1 MAIRMVRLGSPRA
14 EGEGIR
20 IGAVRRATRGASAT
34 GSSPDLA
41 ASEDYDVWFP
51 TLAPSQ
57 ETLRLAQEAKTEV
70 QRAAFARKYR
80 IEMSRPESSQSIHL
94 LASLSQATDLS
105 VGCYCPDEFHC
116 HLPVLRELLE
126 EKGARFADVP
136 ADTNQSASPAARVSP
151 PLSVLKSGVV
161 LPFPARVE
169 PPVAD
174 GPRGPDSLF
183 SQG

>member
-20 IGAVRRATRGASAT
+20 IGAVRRAARGGSQGSPAT
-34 GSSPDLA
+34 DA
-41 ASEDYDVWFP
+41 AAGGDYDVWFP

-57 ETLRLAQEAKTEV
+57 ETLRLAQEAKTAV

-80 IEMSRPESSQSIHL
+80 IEMSRPESSQSIQL
-94 LASLSQATDLS
+94 LAFLSHETNLA

-126 EKGARFADVP
+126 EKGARFADAA
-136 ADTNQSASPAARVSP
+136 ADPMQPASPAARVSP
-151 PLSVLKSGVV
+151 PESVLRSGVV
-161 LPFPARVE
+161 LPFPAR
-169 PPVAD
+169 AD
-174 GPRGPDSLF
+174 AAAAEGPAGPDSMAF
-183 SQG
+183 QG